1 MITSVRDGILKVKG
15 LWKEGEEEE
24 PSFFEEKNQ
33 VRSKR
38 IEKTSY
44 FFSGGAASKGESL

>member
-1 MITSVRDGILKVKG
+1 MITSVREGILKVKG

-33 VRSKR
+33 VRL
-38 IEKTSY
+38 
-44 FFSGGAASKGESL
+44 KGIQAVYGLLPLLATMY